1 MDVAPKGFKRKVF
14 LWARR
19 QIFDAIHHV
28 FLSEK
33 LNNLIEIVGVKLIEN
48 ATPSYVI
55 EEHSRQ
61 TTKNV
66 LFVLKKK
73 WKNAHNTKNRFL
85 EGNKSWLDDST
96 NIAEDI
102 DHVILWVWKNGLT
115 LDPDKTQAIV
125 VGLTSSPSLVTLA
138 SFSLLRIENRT
149 IPFSK

>member
-96 NIAEDI
+96 NIAAYSYQRKKIFLNQNIIGEEEI
-102 DHVILWVWKNGLT
+102 HTGKWALC
-115 LDPDKTQAIV
+115 IV
-125 VGLTSSPSLVTLA
+125 Q
-138 SFSLLRIENRT
+138 
-149 IPFSK
+149 